1 MYAFPTA
8 GGASEAPNGE
18 TSTVT
23 PGDSPE
29 ACDEAVLRVLT
40 HRFGDG
46 LVYLHDAGERHA
58 YRRAIAL
65 GLVGHDGYLTPA
77 GLALAHRF
85 D

>member
-1 MYAFPTA
+1 MEST
-8 GGASEAPNGE
+8 SAPSGTE
-18 TSTVT
+18 GRQMSIVVT
-23 PGDSPE
+23 PGDLPE
-29 ACDEAVLRVLT
+29 ACDDAVLRVLT

-77 GLALAHRF
+77 GLALAKRF
-85 D
+85 Q

>member
-1 MYAFPTA
+1 M
-8 GGASEAPNGE
+8 SI
-18 TSTVT
+18 VT
-23 PGDSPE
+23 QGDPHA
-29 ACDEAVLRVLT
+29 ACDDAVLRVLR

-77 GLALAHRF
+77 GIALANRF
-85 D
+85 Q